1 MASSITQRI
10 ANIRRLTISED
21 AQLLSASKIQVFV
34 TQGSNLEFVYD
45 IPVAVSDTE
54 IDVEIPYA
62 DAIQFGKSAIKIQV
76 AWTDSGGTPRCTKPK
91 TISVDE
97 FIYSGGYVAYAG

>member
-1 MASSITQRI
+1 MATTITQRI

-34 TQGSNLEFVYD
+34 TQGSLEFVYD

-62 DAIQFGKSAIKIQV
+62 DAIQLGRGSIKVQV

-97 FIYSGGYVAYAG
+97 FIYSGGYVANA

>member
-34 TQGSNLEFVYD
+34 TQGSLEFVYD

-62 DAIQFGKSAIKIQV
+62 DAIQLGRGAIKIQV

-97 FIYSGGYVAYAG
+97 FIYSGGYVANA

>member
-21 AQLLSASKIQVFV
+21 AQLLSATKIQVFV
-34 TQGSNLEFVYD
+34 TQGSLEFVYD

-62 DAIQFGKSAIKIQV
+62 DAIQLGRGAIKVQV
-76 AWTDSGGTPRCTKPK
+76 AWTDTGGTPRCTKPK

-97 FIYSGGYVAYAG
+97 FIYSGGYVANA

>member
-1 MASSITQRI
+1 MAFSITQRI

-34 TQGSNLEFVYD
+34 TQGSLEFVYD
-45 IPVAVSDTE
+45 ITTPVSDTE
-54 IDVEIPYA
+54 IDVLIPYA
-62 DAIQFGKSAIKIQV
+62 DAIQLGKSAIKVQV
-76 AWTDSGGTPRCTKPK
+76 AWTDSSGTPRCTKPK

-97 FIYSGGYVAYAG
+97 FIYSGGYVANA

>member
-21 AQLLSASKIQVFV
+21 AQLLSASKIQTFV
-34 TQGSNLEFVYD
+34 TQGSLEFVYD

-54 IDVEIPYA
+54 IDVQIPYA
-62 DAIQFGKSAIKIQV
+62 DAVQLNRGSIKVQV
-76 AWTDSGGTPRCTKPK
+76 AWTDTGGTPRCTKPK
-91 TISVDE
+91 TISVYE
-97 FIYSGGYVAYAG
+97 FIFSGGYVANA

>member
-34 TQGSNLEFVYD
+34 TQGSLEFVYD

-62 DAIQFGKSAIKIQV
+62 DAIQLGRGSIKIQI
-76 AWTDSGGTPRCTKPK
+76 AWTDTGGTPRCTKPK

-97 FIYSGGYVAYAG
+97 FIYSGGYEAYA

>member
-10 ANIRRLTISED
+10 ANIRRVTISED
-21 AQLLSASKIQVFV
+21 VQLTTATKIQAFV
-34 TQGSNLEFVYD
+34 TQGSNEFVYD
-45 IPVAVSDTE
+45 IATPVSDNE
-54 IDVEIPYA
+54 IDILIPYA
-62 DAIQFGKSAIKIQV
+62 DAIQLGKSAIKLQV

-97 FIYSGGYVAYAG
+97 FIYSGGYEAYAG

>member
-21 AQLLSASKIQVFV
+21 AQLLSATKIQVFV

-62 DAIQFGKSAIKIQV
+62 DAIQLGRGAIKVQV
-76 AWTDSGGTPRCTKPK
+76 AWTDTGGTPRCTKPK
-91 TISVDE
+91 IISVSE
-97 FIYSGGYVAYAG
+97 FIYSRGYEAYAG

>member
-1 MASSITQRI
+1 MATTITQRI

-34 TQGSNLEFVYD
+34 TQGSLEFVYD

-54 IDVEIPYA
+54 IDVQIPYA
-62 DAIQFGKSAIKIQV
+62 DAVQLGRGAIKLQV
-76 AWTDSGGTPRCTKPK
+76 AWTDTGGTPRCTKPK
-91 TISVDE
+91 IISVSE
-97 FIYSGGYVAYAG
+97 FIYSRGYEAYAG

>member
-1 MASSITQRI
+1 MATSITQRI

-21 AQLLSASKIQVFV
+21 VDLLSASKIQVFV
-34 TQGSNLEFVYD
+34 TQGSLEFVYD

-54 IDVEIPYA
+54 IDVEVPYA
-62 DAIQFGKSAIKIQV
+62 DAIQLSRGAIKIQV

-97 FIYSGGYVAYAG
+97 FIYSGGYVAYGG

>member
-21 AQLLSASKIQVFV
+21 VDLLTASKIQVFV
-34 TQGSNLEFVYD
+34 TQGSLEFVYD
-45 IPVAVSDTE
+45 ITAPVSDTE
-54 IDVEIPYA
+54 IDVMIPYA
-62 DAIQFGKSAIKIQV
+62 DAIQLGKSAVKVQA

-97 FIYSGGYVAYAG
+97 FIYSGGYKANG

>member
-21 AQLLSASKIQVFV
+21 VDLLSASKIQVFV
-34 TQGSNLEFVYD
+34 TQGSLEFVYD
-45 IPVAVSDTE
+45 IPIAVSDTE

-62 DAIQFGKSAIKIQV
+62 DAIQLGRGAIKVQV
-76 AWTDSGGTPRCTKPK
+76 AWTDTGGTPRCTKPK

-97 FIYSGGYVAYAG
+97 FIYSGGYEAYA

>member
-10 ANIRRLTISED
+10 ANIRRLIISED

-62 DAIQFGKSAIKIQV
+62 DAIQLGR
-76 AWTDSGGTPRCTKPK
+76 GTTGWYK
-91 TISVDE
+91 
-97 FIYSGGYVAYAG
+97 AYRKNP

>member
-62 DAIQFGKSAIKIQV
+62 DAVQFGRGAIKLQV
-76 AWTDSGGTPRCTKPK
+76 AWTDTGGTPRCTKPK
-91 TISVDE
+91 IISVSE
-97 FIYSGGYVAYAG
+97 FIYSRGYEAYAG

>member
-21 AQLLSASKIQVFV
+21 ADLLSASKIQVFV
-34 TQGSNLEFVYD
+34 TQGSLEFVYD

-54 IDVEIPYA
+54 IDVEVPYA
-62 DAIQFGKSAIKIQV
+62 DAIQLGKSAIKVQV
-76 AWTDSGGTPRCTKPK
+76 AWTDTGGTPRCTKPK

-97 FIYSGGYVAYAG
+97 FIYSGGYEAYAG

>member
-21 AQLLSASKIQVFV
+21 VDLLSASKIQVFV
-34 TQGSNLEFVYD
+34 TQGSLEFVYD

-62 DAIQFGKSAIKIQV
+62 DAIQLGKGAIKVQV
-76 AWTDSGGTPRCTKPK
+76 AWTDTGGTPRCTKPK

-97 FIYSGGYVAYAG
+97 FIYSGGYVANA

>member
-34 TQGSNLEFVYD
+34 TQGSLEFVYD

-62 DAIQFGKSAIKIQV
+62 DAIQLGKSAIKIQV
-76 AWTDSGGTPRCTKPK
+76 AWTDTGGTPRCTKPK

-97 FIYSGGYVAYAG
+97 FIYSGGYVANA

>member
-1 MASSITQRI
+1 MATTITQRI

-34 TQGSNLEFVYD
+34 TQGSLEFVYD

-54 IDVEIPYA
+54 IDVQIPYA
-62 DAIQFGKSAIKIQV
+62 DAIQLGRGAIKVQV
-76 AWTDSGGTPRCTKPK
+76 AWTDAGGTPRCTKPK

-97 FIYSGGYVAYAG
+97 FIYSGGYEAYA

>member
-21 AQLLSASKIQVFV
+21 AQLLSATKIQVFV
-34 TQGSNLEFVYD
+34 TQGSLEFVYD

-62 DAIQFGKSAIKIQV
+62 DAIQLGRGAIKVQV
-76 AWTDSGGTPRCTKPK
+76 AWTDTGGTPRCTKPK

-97 FIYSGGYVAYAG
+97 FIYSGGYEAYAG

>member
-1 MASSITQRI
+1 MASTITQRI

-34 TQGSNLEFVYD
+34 TQGSLEFVYD

-54 IDVEIPYA
+54 IDVEIPYT
-62 DAIQFGKSAIKIQV
+62 DAIQLGRGAIKVQV
-76 AWTDSGGTPRCTKPK
+76 AWTDTGGTPRCTKPK

-97 FIYSGGYVAYAG
+97 FIYSGGYEAYAG

>member
-21 AQLLSASKIQVFV
+21 ADLLSASKIQVFV
-34 TQGSNLEFVYD
+34 TQGSLEFVYD

-62 DAIQFGKSAIKIQV
+62 DAIQLGRGAIKVQV
-76 AWTDSGGTPRCTKPK
+76 AWTDTGGTPRCTKPK

-97 FIYSGGYVAYAG
+97 FIYSGGYVANA

>member
-21 AQLLSASKIQVFV
+21 AQLLSASKIQTFV
-34 TQGSNLEFVYD
+34 TQGSLEFVND
-45 IPVAVSDTE
+45 ITVAVSDTE

-62 DAIQFGKSAIKIQV
+62 DAIQLGKGAIKVQV
-76 AWTDSGGTPRCTKPK
+76 AWTDTNGTPRCTKPK

-97 FIYSGGYVAYAG
+97 FIYSGGYEAYA

>member
-34 TQGSNLEFVYD
+34 TQGSLEFVYD

-62 DAIQFGKSAIKIQV
+62 DAIQLGRGSIKVQV
-76 AWTDSGGTPRCTKPK
+76 AWTDTGGTPRCTKPK

-97 FIYSGGYVAYAG
+97 FIYSGGYVANA

>member
-21 AQLLSASKIQVFV
+21 AQLLSASKIQTFV
-34 TQGSNLEFVYD
+34 TQGSLEFVYD

-54 IDVEIPYA
+54 IDVQIPYA
-62 DAIQFGKSAIKIQV
+62 DAIRLGRGAIKIQV

-91 TISVDE
+91 IISVSE
-97 FIYSGGYVAYAG
+97 FIYSRGYEAYAG

>member
-10 ANIRRLTISED
+10 ANIRRLTIPD

-34 TQGSNLEFVYD
+34 TQGSVEFVYD
-45 IPVAVSDTE
+45 ITTPVSDTE
-54 IDVEIPYA
+54 IDVQIPYA
-62 DAIQFGKSAIKIQV
+62 DAMQLNRGSVKVQI
-76 AWTDSGGTPRCTKPK
+76 AWTDSNGTSMWTKPK

-97 FIYSGGYVAYAG
+97 FIYSGGYEADA

>member
-21 AQLLSASKIQVFV
+21 AQLLSASKIQTFV
-34 TQGSNLEFVYD
+34 TQGSLEFVYD

-62 DAIQFGKSAIKIQV
+62 DAVQLNRGAIKVQV
-76 AWTDSGGTPRCTKPK
+76 AWTDTGGTPRCTKPK

-97 FIYSGGYVAYAG
+97 FIYSGGYVANA